1 VDRLIALVA
10 LRWRLEARA
19 VALSRG
25 RRAAL
30 LVALP
35 ALFLVSAAAAFVA
48 FPLARLLERVQPGL
62 VLPVFSGVA
71 TLFGL
76 TWALSPL
83 LAGVSATE
91 THDLGKLLS
100 FPVPLPTL
108 VASSL
113 LANLLQPMVLA
124 QLPPLAA
131 LALALGGAG
140 RRGPVALAGL
150 GLALALVVATGQAV
164 GLSLHALARNRRWH
178 DRTLFAGIGLG
189 VFLSLLPILLLS
201 RGGSVARRLVV
212 ALLERDVFALVP
224 FSWGA
229 RAAVHAGRGEALP
242 FLGWAGAAT
251 LALAAVVG
259 VSVALAQRLYRGEV
273 DLGEASARGA
283 ARARMRLPGAVGAL
297 VEKDLRVAWRDP
309 RLKALV
315 FTGVIGPLVL
325 LLVLWQGAA
334 GALGPGLL
342 VGVASFSGLGALG
355 ANAFALER
363 QGLGLLFGFPVD
375 RFRLLVGKN
384 LGVIALRL
392 PALLAVSLATLLIAG
407 AALVPAVA
415 TVVLLTQVLAA
426 AADNYLSILFP
437 VPVAAAGRDPNAPV
451 SGTRGLGAAAMV
463 FVAMIATLLASAPF
477 VFLAWLPHL
486 LGERWLWGLTLPLAL
501 AGAAAVYFMATV
513 GASRLLERREP
524 ELVARMAGED

>member
-10 LRWRLEARA
+10 LRWRIEARA
-19 VALSRG
+19 VAGSRG
-25 RRAAL
+25 RQAAL

-35 ALFLVSAAAAFVA
+35 ALFLVSALSAFAAF
-48 FPLARLLERVQPGL
+48 FLARLLERAQPEL
-62 VLPVFSGVA
+62 LLPALSAVA
-71 TLFGL
+71 TFFGL
-76 TWALSPL
+76 GWALAPL
-83 LAGVSATE
+83 LAGVPATE

-100 FPVPLPTL
+100 YPVPLPAL

-124 QLPPLAA
+124 QAPPLAA
-131 LALALGGAG
+131 LALALGGTSV
-140 RRGPVALAGL
+140 RGLVALSGLAL
-150 GLALALVVATGQAV
+150 GLALVLASGQAV
-164 GLSLHALARNRRWH
+164 GLALHALSRNRRWH
-178 DRTLFAGIGLG
+178 DRALFAGLGLG
-189 VFLSLLPILLLS
+189 VAVSLLPVLLLS
-201 RGGSVARRLVV
+201 RGGSLARRLVLV
-212 ALLERDVFALVP
+212 LLERDVFALVP

-242 FLGWAGAAT
+242 FLGWAGAST

-259 VSVALAQRLYRGEV
+259 VSVALAQRLYRGEL

-325 LLVLWQGAA
+325 LLVLWQGSA
-334 GALGPGLL
+334 GALRPGLL
-342 VGVASFSGLGALG
+342 LAVASFSGLGALG

-375 RFRLLVGKN
+375 RFSILVGKN

-392 PALLAVSLATLLIAG
+392 PALVAVSVATLILAG
-407 AALVPAVA
+407 PAFVPAVA
-415 TVVLLTQVLAA
+415 TVVVLTQVLAA

-451 SGTRGLGAAAMV
+451 SGSRGLGAAAMV
-463 FVAMIATLLASAPF
+463 FVAMLATLLASAPF

-486 LGERWLWGLTLPLAL
+486 LGERWLWALTLPLAL
-501 AGAAAVYFMATV
+501 AGAAAVYFMATS
-513 GASRLLERREP
+513 GAARLLVRREP
-524 ELVARMAGED
+524 DLVARMAGED

>member
-10 LRWRLEARA
+10 LRWRIEARA
-19 VALSRG
+19 VTGSRG
-25 RRAAL
+25 RLAAL

-35 ALFLVSAAAAFVA
+35 ALLLVSALSAFVA
-48 FPLARLLERVQPGL
+48 FSLARLLERAQPEL
-62 VLPVFSGVA
+62 LLPALSAVA

-76 TWALSPL
+76 SWALAPL

-100 FPVPLPTL
+100 YPVPFPAL

-124 QLPPLAA
+124 QVPPLAA
-131 LALALGGAG
+131 LALALGGTSV
-140 RRGPVALAGL
+140 RWLVALAGL
-150 GLALALVVATGQAV
+150 ALALALVLASGQAV
-164 GLSLHALARNRRWH
+164 GLALHALSRNRRWH
-178 DRTLFAGIGLG
+178 DRALFAGIGLG
-189 VFLSLLPILLLS
+189 VALSLLPVLLLS
-201 RGGSVARRLVV
+201 RGGSPARRLVLV
-212 ALLERDVFALVP
+212 LLERDVFALVP

-242 FLGWAGAAT
+242 FLGWAGAST
-251 LALAAVVG
+251 FALAAVIG
-259 VSVALAQRLYRGEV
+259 ISVALAQRLYRGEL
-273 DLGEASARGA
+273 DLGEGSTRGA

-325 LLVLWQGAA
+325 LLVLWQSSA
-334 GALGPGLL
+334 GALRPGLL
-342 VGVASFSGLGALG
+342 LAVASFSGLGALG

-375 RFRLLVGKN
+375 RFSILVGKN

-392 PALLAVSLATLLIAG
+392 PALVAVSVATLVLAG
-407 AALVPAVA
+407 PAFVPAVA
-415 TVVLLTQVLAA
+415 SVVVLTQVLAA

-451 SGTRGLGAAAMV
+451 SGSRGLGAAAMV
-463 FVAMIATLLASAPF
+463 FVAMLATLLVSAPF

-486 LGERWLWGLTLPLAL
+486 LGERWLWALTLPLAL
-501 AGAAAVYFMATV
+501 AGAVAVHFMATS
-513 GASRLLERREP
+513 GAARLLERREP
-524 ELVARMAGED
+524 DLVARVAGED

>member
-10 LRWRLEARA
+10 LRWRLDARA
-19 VALSRG
+19 VAGSRG
-25 RRAAL
+25 RLLAL
-30 LVALP
+30 LLALP
-35 ALFLVSAAAAFVA
+35 PLLFLSAASAFVA
-48 FPLARLLERVQPGL
+48 FTGARLLERAEPDLLLPAVSGL
-62 VLPVFSGVA
+62 A

-83 LAGVSATE
+83 LAGVSATQ

-100 FPVPLPTL
+100 YPVPLPAL

-124 QLPPLAA
+124 QGPPLAA
-131 LALALGGAG
+131 LALGLGGAG
-140 RRGPVALAGL
+140 VRGLVALAGL
-150 GLALALVVATGQAV
+150 SLALVLVLAAGQTVGLAL
-164 GLSLHALARNRRWH
+164 HALSRNRLWH
-178 DRTLFAGIGLG
+178 DRALFAGIGLG
-189 VFLSLLPILLLS
+189 VALSLLPIVMLS
-201 RGGSVARRLVV
+201 RGGSAARRLVL

-242 FLGWAGAAT
+242 FLAWAGAST

-259 VSVALAQRLYRGEV
+259 LSVILAQRLYRGEV
-273 DLGEASARGA
+273 DFGEVPGRGT
-283 ARARMRLPGAVGAL
+283 ARARMRLPGVVGAL

-325 LLVLWQGAA
+325 LLVLWGGSA
-334 GALGPGLL
+334 GSLGPGVLL
-342 VGVASFSGLGALG
+342 AVASFSGLGTLG

-375 RFRLLVGKN
+375 RFSVLLAKN
-384 LGVIALRL
+384 LGVIVLRL
-392 PALLAVSLATLLIAG
+392 PALLAVSAAALVIAG
-407 AALVPAVA
+407 PAFVPAVA

-451 SGTRGLGAAAMV
+451 SGTRGLGAALV
-463 FVAMIATLLASAPF
+463 TLVAMAGTLAASLPF
-477 VFLAWLPHL
+477 VFLAWLPEL
-486 LGERWLWGLTLPLAL
+486 LGERWLGAITLPLAL
-501 AGAAAVYFMATV
+501 AGAAGVHFLATT
-513 GASRLLERREP
+513 GAARLLARREP